1 VSLPVIVRGKNVGL
15 LVLAAGAVA
24 AAGCGSTKS
33 DRDQI
38 RSTVEASQKAY
49 AAGDGAAYCELLVD
63 AARKHLTSGRKF
75 GCTSRVERATES
87 LDEASRTRIRSARI
101 RKMDISGDTA
111 SVTTTAPGPGRHI
124 ELVKIVHGWKIF
136 QP

>member
-1 VSLPVIVRGKNVGL
+1 MILRGKNVGL
-15 LVLAAGAVA
+15 LVLAACAVA

-38 RSTVEASQKAY
+38 RSTIEASQRAY
-49 AAGDGAAYCELLVD
+49 AAGDGSAYCKLLVD
-63 AARKHLTSGRKF
+63 AARKQLTSGRQF
-75 GCTSRVERATES
+75 GCTSRVERDTKS

-101 RKMDISGDTA
+101 TTMDISGDTA
-111 SVTTTAPGPGRHI
+111 TVTTTAPGPERHI
-124 ELVKIVHGWKIF
+124 ELVKVVHGWKIH

>member
-1 VSLPVIVRGKNVGL
+1 
-15 LVLAAGAVA
+15 VLAAGAVA

-38 RSTVEASQKAY
+38 GSTVEASQRAY
-49 AAGDGAAYCELLVD
+49 AAGDGAAYCKLLVD
-63 AARKHLTSGRKF
+63 AARKQLTSGRQF
-75 GCTSRVERATES
+75 GCTSRVEQATKS

-101 RKMDISGDTA
+101 TKLDISGDTA

-124 ELVKIVHGWKIF
+124 ELVKIVHGWKIH